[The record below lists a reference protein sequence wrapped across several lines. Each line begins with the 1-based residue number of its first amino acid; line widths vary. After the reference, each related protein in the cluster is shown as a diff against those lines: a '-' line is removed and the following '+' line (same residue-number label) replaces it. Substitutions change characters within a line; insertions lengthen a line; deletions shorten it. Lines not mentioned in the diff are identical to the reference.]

1 MSVNRPTLFLVQS
14 QLPDFYVVSP
24 NMHYMPDELPK
35 GDGVHPW
42 QGGFTLQEARVAQWF
57 TPRYPQLAFLTKDI
71 DLRPPYLHYLDCGEN
86 PFHIEETE
94 EGFRLNARD
103 LKGWETLEGML
114 KHTRDIVYGGLTAS
128 QRPLPAFEIFPL
140 PKSCG
145 YDVWA
150 SSEAIAQ
157 RNIIRSWDAFQVLMA
172 EVAYVI
178 SLHQNAMAPMPD
190 GSHEMPCP
198 VWAIQVET
206 RTPYDQ
212 NWTRTL
218 LATHLNP
225 YNNNSGRRGLF
236 LCAEASQPPLHA
248 GTLMECRVPIW
259 IRYPN
264 SVLKRRLADAFF
276 ENYRP
281 PSELLYRG
289 KVVNYHQHPPANT
302 YVFAFQPEIAQ
313 LYKDT
318 YVLPPNN
325 PPAIN
330 YFGDNIP
337 NVPFL
342 PAVPG
347 PSGPGLDPKSLE
359 GIMQWY
365 FAKGVYTVTTLSS
378 ILRWRI
384 GFAGSSRWWYD
395 SEVYFAT
402 NRIRQPPA
410 TPREVSPMSYETFA
424 GIMGSLDS
432 TLPSCSI
439 AMFKEIRQFAE
450 NILQCHNAP
459 RCPYNDRPL
468 RDVSALWDLSGR
480 CHDMIMY
487 VQDPNAGIRSIVLDN
502 GIRVWGM
509 KNMQDTNSPILVS
522 HDPLTITTWARLVR
536 GQSDWK
542 STRFGMQCI
551 RRGISFKMIT
561 YIATQHIEPGH
572 IFYGDRKREMR
583 TVPLKMHYHNFTAM
597 DYMGY
602 WNAARRGLQTTDMGA
617 AAIQDGGI
625 LWRLTVHYANH
636 SDVFKVPTGSMKM
649 EGSFVHMQQN
659 GNPSYAYL
667 VSRHLHKDEEELILG
682 MYTLQGER
690 KSDYLV
696 LVFVILIRST

>member
-1 MSVNRPTLFLVQS
+1 
-14 QLPDFYVVSP
+14 
-24 NMHYMPDELPK
+24 MHYMPDQLPK
-35 GDGVHPW
+35 GDGVGPW
-42 QGGFTLQEARVAQWF
+42 QGGFTLEEAKVAQWF
-57 TPRYPQLAFLTKDI
+57 TPSYPQLAFLTKHPE
-71 DLRPPYLHYLDCGEN
+71 LPPPYLHYLDSGDN
-86 PFHIEETE
+86 AFHIEEAQ
-94 EGFRLNARD
+94 EGFRLNTTD

-114 KHTRDIVYGGLTAS
+114 KHTRDIVYGA
-128 QRPLPAFEIFPL
+128 LPASRRPFPGYEIFP
-140 PKSCG
+140 PPNFYG
-145 YDVWA
+145 YNKWA
-150 SSEAIAQ
+150 SSEATAQ
-157 RNIIRSWDAFQVLMA
+157 RNIARSWNSFQVLMA

-178 SLHQNAMAPMPD
+178 SLHQNAMTPMPA

-198 VWAIQVET
+198 IWAVQVET

-225 YNNNSGRRGLF
+225 YNNNTGRRGMF
-236 LCAEASQPPLHA
+236 LCAEASQPPLNA
-248 GTLMECRVPIW
+248 GTLMECKVPIW

-264 SVLKRRLADAFF
+264 SVLKRRLANAFF

-281 PSELLYRG
+281 PKEVLHQGR
-289 KVVNYHQHPPANT
+289 VVNYHEDPPANT
-302 YVFAFQPEIAQ
+302 YVFAYQPEIAE
-313 LYKDT
+313 LYQES
-318 YVLPPNN
+318 YLLSPNN
-325 PPAIN
+325 PPAPN

-337 NVPFL
+337 QAPFS
-342 PAVPG
+342 PAIPG
-347 PSGPGLDPKSLE
+347 PSGPELDPKSLE
-359 GIMQWY
+359 GVMKWY
-365 FAKGVYTVTTLSS
+365 FEKGVFTVTTLAS

-384 GFAGSSRWWYD
+384 GFAASSRWWHD

-410 TPREVSPMSYETFA
+410 TPREVSPMSYDTFA
-424 GIMGSLDS
+424 AIMGSTDTS
-432 TLPSCSI
+432 LPSCSRS
-439 AMFKEIRQFAE
+439 MFKEVCQFAE
-450 NILQCHNAP
+450 NILQCHNAQ
-459 RCPYNDRPL
+459 RCPYNNRPL

-487 VQDPNAGIRSIVLDN
+487 VHDPNAGIRSIVLDN

-509 KNMQDTNSPILVS
+509 KNMQDTNNPILVS
-522 HDPLTITTWARLVR
+522 HDALTVTTWARLVR
-536 GQSDWK
+536 GQGNWK

-561 YIATQHIEPGH
+561 YIATMRIEPGH
-572 IFYGDRKREMR
+572 ILYGDRKREMH
-583 TVPLKMHYHNFTAM
+583 TVPVKMHNHKFTPM
-597 DYMGY
+597 DYMAY
-602 WNAARRGLQTTDMGA
+602 WDAARRALQTTDMGA

-667 VSRHLHKDEEELILG
+667 VSRHLHKDEEQLILG
-682 MYTLQGER
+682 MYTLQAGR

-696 LVFVILIRST
+696 LVFVVLIRSS